1 MEAKEIILRTENYVR
16 QILEDDH
23 SGHDWWHIVRVRNI
37 AIELAVKEEA
47 NQFIVEL
54 AALLHDVADE
64 KLIKDEEEGIKQIE
78 NWLTNLTVSSED
90 VNHIIEIIKNMSFK
104 GGNNAP
110 LQTIEG
116 KIVQDADRLD
126 AIGAIGIARTFAF
139 AGSRGSLIYDPTI
152 EIRESMTKEEY
163 RNGKSTAINH
173 FYEKLLKLSKLM
185 NTDSAKQMAEG
196 RHRFMEEY
204 LDQFYREWNGKK

>member
-1 MEAKEIILRTENYVR
+1 MEKKDIIKQAENYVR
-16 QILEDDH
+16 QILENDH
-23 SGHDWWHIVRVRNI
+23 SGHDWWHIERVRNI
-37 AIELAVKEEA
+37 AIELAAKEEA

-54 AALLHDVADE
+54 AALLHDIADD
-64 KLIKDEEEGIKQIE
+64 KIIKDEEKGIRQIKDL
-78 NWLTNLTVSSED
+78 LTNLTVAQED
-90 VNHIIEIIKNMSFK
+90 VEKIIEIIKNMSFK

-152 EIRESMTKEEY
+152 KIRESMSKEEY
-163 RNGKSTAINH
+163 RHGKSTAINH

-185 NTDSAKQMAEG
+185 NTKSAKQMADK
-196 RHRFMEEY
+196 RHQFMEMY
-204 LDQFYREWNGKK
+204 LDQFYKEWNGKK